1 MTKMQNRRARLQ
13 YIPSSMKKYK
23 WMPGDQDITY
33 MVLYAV
39 IAITL
44 LQEPTNILPEGKC

>member
-1 MTKMQNRRARLQ
+1 MTKMQNRCAGLQ

-33 MVLYAV
+33 MVLSTVKAV
-39 IAITL
+39 TL